1 MYSTKEPGVVTCF
14 RMISNTC
21 SFQKYNQD
29 NNYSFLMITVVSI
42 APFRM
47 KVSDFSFFL
56 SCVSLFQIMWQP
68 QLSSS
73 WKHLVFDTFCD
84 TRRENRL
91 KRKET
96 WIDNSTIYPK
106 TPKLSLSRTQF
117 LPFLIQHLSPDLT
130 RVTWRVSL
138 VEQKLLTLPEHI
150 GSSRGF
156 LCCPCYLIFSCLC
169 SAL

>member
-1 MYSTKEPGVVTCF
+1 MSSTKESGVVPASV
-14 RMISNTC
+14 RSQILVI
-21 SFQKYNQD
+21 FQKKNNQD

-73 WKHLVFDTFCD
+73 WKHLFFDTFCD
-84 TRRENRL
+84 TRWENRL
-91 KRKET
+91 KRKEA

-106 TPKLSLSRTQF
+106 TPKISLSRTQF
-117 LPFLIQHLSPDLT
+117 LPFLIQHLWQDLT

-138 VEQKLLTLPEHI
+138 VERELLTNPEHK

-156 LCCPCYLIFSCLC
+156 FVGAVLLNL
-169 SAL
+169 